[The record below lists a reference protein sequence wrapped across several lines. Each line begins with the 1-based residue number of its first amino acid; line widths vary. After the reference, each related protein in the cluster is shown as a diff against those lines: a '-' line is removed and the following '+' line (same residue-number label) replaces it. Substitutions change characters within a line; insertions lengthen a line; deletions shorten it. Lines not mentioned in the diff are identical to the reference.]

1 MGVNGFSRA
10 SGIPPWEHLIVVV
23 AEKPSVARAISRV
36 LRKHGVEARVLGL
49 RGHILDADLP
59 EEYGWGRVDPER
71 IFDVRRFRTI
81 VRDERAYREL
91 GQIFKDKEVEEL
103 VIATD
108 NDSEGELIGSEV
120 LELYRRFN
128 GGDVK
133 VSRMRFNA
141 IADDELWRAWR
152 EREHDLNW
160 RWVAKASY
168 RRGFDLITGA
178 AFTRILTTS
187 ARKVGYRGLISWGSC
202 QTPTL
207 NYLVSREEEIRRF
220 KPKTYWA
227 IRILLEREGEL
238 FWARS
243 RRFGSRTEAEET
255 LRKVREESEA
265 LVEDYSEKDEVSKR
279 PKPLRT
285 DEMLRDLNRITGMSA
300 ANILRIAEEL
310 YSEGYISYPRT
321 DTEKWPKN
329 FNHAAPTKAVITAG
343 IIDEP
348 KASPN
353 PLQGR
358 LDDKAHPPIYPV
370 KPHRRDNTPRWKVWE
385 YVARRYAANVYM
397 PDAVLLKQRVSVLA
411 GGVRFSADG
420 LRILKEG
427 YYKVYGYFRPREDPL
442 PRLRRGEHLRIRDVK
457 LVEEKTRPPPRLS
470 EANLL
475 KLMERDGIGTDA
487 TRAEYPRILI
497 QRGYAVKSGRILK
510 PTELGITLIQHLR
523 RIDGRLVSPET
534 RRMVEEHMDRIGE
547 GKEEVE
553 EALDKTLSIYS
564 ELYQRLKPKV
574 KEIWMELDREVR
586 K

>member
-1 MGVNGFSRA
+1 M
-10 SGIPPWEHLIVVV
+10 IVVV
-23 AEKPSVARAISRV
+23 AEKPSVARAIGRV
-36 LRKHGVEARVLGL
+36 LRKHGVEARVVGL

-59 EEYGWGRVDPER
+59 EGYGWGRVEPER
-71 IFDVRRFRTI
+71 IFHVRSFKTI

-91 GQIFKDKEVEEL
+91 ATIFGDGGLEEL

-120 LELYRRFN
+120 LELYKRFN
-128 GGDVK
+128 GGNVK

-141 IADDELWRAWR
+141 VSEEELWRAWR
-152 EREHDLNW
+152 EREPDLNW

-168 RRGFDLITGA
+168 RRNFDLITGA
-178 AFTRILTTS
+178 AFTRLLTTS
-187 ARKVGYRGLISWGSC
+187 ARKLGYKGLISWGSC

-207 NYLVSREEEIRRF
+207 NYLVSREEEIRSF
-220 KPKTYWA
+220 KPKTYWVL
-227 IRILLEREGEL
+227 RVLLERDGER

-243 RRFGSRTEAEET
+243 RRFDLKHEAEKAFRRVKAGVEA
-255 LRKVREESEA
+255 VVEEY
-265 LVEDYSEKDEVSKR
+265 VEKEEVSRR

-300 ANILRIAEEL
+300 SNILRLAEEL

-321 DTEKWPKN
+321 ETERWPRN
-329 FNHAAPTKAVITAG
+329 FDHTAPTKAVQAAG
-343 IIDEP
+343 ILEEP
-348 KASPN
+348 EAPPN

-370 KPHRRDNTPRWKVWE
+370 KPYRGDGSAKWRIWE

-397 PDAVLLKQRVSVLA
+397 PDAVVVKQRVSVSA
-411 GGVRFSADG
+411 NGVRFSADG
-420 LRILKEG
+420 LMIREEG
-427 YYKVYGYFRPREDPL
+427 YYRVYGYFRPREDPL
-442 PRLRRGEHLRIRDVK
+442 PRLVKGEVLRIRDVRM
-457 LVEEKTRPPPRLS
+457 VEEKTKPPPRLS

-487 TRAEYPRILI
+487 TRAEYPRILL

-534 RRMVEEHMDRIGE
+534 RRMVEEHMRRIGE
-547 GKEEVE
+547 GEEDAG
-553 EALDKTLSIYS
+553 EALDETLKIYS

-574 KEIWMELDREVR
+574 REIWVELGRGVR
-586 K
+586 G